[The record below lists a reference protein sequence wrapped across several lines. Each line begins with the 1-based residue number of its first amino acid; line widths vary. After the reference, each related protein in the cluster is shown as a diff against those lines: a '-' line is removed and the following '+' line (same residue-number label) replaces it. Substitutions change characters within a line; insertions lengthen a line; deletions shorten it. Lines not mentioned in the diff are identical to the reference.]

1 MLTKSET
8 RQMSIIRTHHAL
20 GNINAAAL
28 GLSALIRST
37 RKIDS
42 SFEMMR
48 LAIELDLLNHEDFI
62 I

>member
-1 MLTKSET
+1 MTKTET
-8 RQMSIIRTHHAL
+8 RQLAIIRTHHAL

-37 RKIDS
+37 RKLNS

-48 LAIELDLLNHEDFI
+48 LAIELDLLTHEDFI